1 MTRLLWVVP
10 AVIAALMLMVP
21 HSLLAHAQQE
31 GSDPEH
37 ESTID
42 GSPEKIAVWFD
53 HEMRLTF
60 FEVSGPNGTVDLRQR
75 PGRTPVSRFETAPS
89 DALPPGEYTVRWR
102 GLAEDGHTMFDEF
115 YFTVR

>member
-1 MTRLLWVVP
+1 MTRLMWTVP
-10 AVIAALMLMVP
+10 AVVAALMLMVP

-31 GSDPEH
+31 GSDPTH

-42 GSPEKIAVWFD
+42 DSPEQIPVWFD

-60 FEVSGPNGTVDLRQR
+60 FEVSGPDGAVDLLER
-75 PGRTPVSRFETAPS
+75 PGRTPVSRFETALS
-89 DALPPGEYTVRWR
+89 NALAPGEYTVRWR